1 MKNFRTL
8 MVLTVLVV
16 GSLFLAAYTPTPTFN
31 TAVPSMLVSSVE
43 AQDQEPVVL
52 TYIKL
57 ADELEAQALDVLVEE
72 FRTMNDGQYS
82 YVTVE
87 FNALPFDDLMT
98 GIQTS
103 VATGQA
109 IDIIQAD
116 APNMLNFA
124 ADGVIQPQTASWSEE
139 ELSRFTPQSLDE
151 ATIASEFYGPPM
163 RQSCSVMWYNTEM
176 TAAAGVD
183 VPEGVDALT
192 YEDALEIWQQMV
204 IDENGDGVPEV
215 YGVELG
221 QNPYW
226 GDYEYR
232 VPARTAGEP
241 GSPTYEGVGPDGI
254 VFDGY
259 FNTPEAIEAY
269 QFIQDLYLEHNV
281 ATAEPVPNSFL
292 AQSAAFYISP
302 ARVVGVRNDQFP
314 DMPEIR
320 ATNTPYF
327 VTPLCHT
334 GSWHY
339 GISTTTEHYEE
350 AIALV
355 KFLTN
360 DESAATY
367 YDFLQQMPANVE
379 LLNSLPEWQE
389 YPRSFVLDF
398 FREYGEPR
406 ITSPSYTQF
415 DALFQEFYLSLI
427 TGGDAEQLANEY
439 AQLMTDAGSIYE
451 GWRESISEME

>member
-1 MKNFRTL
+1 MKNLRTFT
-8 MVLTVLVV
+8 VLAVLVV
-16 GSLFLAAYTPTPTFN
+16 GTLFLAAYAPTPAFE
-31 TAVPSMLVSSVE
+31 ASLPGVVIPAAS

-72 FRTMNDGQYS
+72 FRAQNDGEFS

-87 FNALPFDDLMT
+87 YNALPFADLMT

-103 VATGQA
+103 VATGQPV
-109 IDIIQAD
+109 DIIQAD
-116 APNMLNFA
+116 APNLLNFA
-124 ADGVIQPQTASWSEE
+124 VDGVIQPQTASWTEE
-139 ELSRFTPQSLDE
+139 ELSRFAPQSLDE
-151 ATIASEFYGPPM
+151 ATIAGEFYGPAM

-183 VPEGVDALT
+183 VPEGIDALT
-192 YEDALEIWQQMV
+192 YEDALAIWEQV
-204 IDENGDGVPEV
+204 IVDENGDGVPEV

-232 VPARTAGEP
+232 VPARTAGAP
-241 GSPTYEGVGPDGI
+241 DSPTYAGVGPDGI
-254 VFDGY
+254 VFDGF

-269 QFIQDLYLEHNV
+269 QFIQDLYMEHNV

-320 ATNTPYF
+320 ATNAPYF

-339 GISTTTEHYEE
+339 GI
-350 AIALV
+350 
-355 KFLTN
+355 
-360 DESAATY
+360 
-367 YDFLQQMPANVE
+367 
-379 LLNSLPEWQE
+379 
-389 YPRSFVLDF
+389 
-398 FREYGEPR
+398 
-406 ITSPSYTQF
+406 
-415 DALFQEFYLSLI
+415 
-427 TGGDAEQLANEY
+427 
-439 AQLMTDAGSIYE
+439 
-451 GWRESISEME
+451 